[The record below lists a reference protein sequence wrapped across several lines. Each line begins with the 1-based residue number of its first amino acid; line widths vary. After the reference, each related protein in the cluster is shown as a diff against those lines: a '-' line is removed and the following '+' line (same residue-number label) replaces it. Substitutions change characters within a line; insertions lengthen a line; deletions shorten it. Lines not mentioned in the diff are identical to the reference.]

1 VLAQQYYRKFP
12 TRLYQTEI
20 ESWLHP
26 RSDNIEFTMRRLRE
40 PIESR
45 G

>member
-1 VLAQQYYRKFP
+1 M
-12 TRLYQTEI
+12 RLYQTEI
-20 ESWLHP
+20 ESWRHP
-26 RSDNIEFTMRRLRE
+26 QSDNIEFTMRQLRD